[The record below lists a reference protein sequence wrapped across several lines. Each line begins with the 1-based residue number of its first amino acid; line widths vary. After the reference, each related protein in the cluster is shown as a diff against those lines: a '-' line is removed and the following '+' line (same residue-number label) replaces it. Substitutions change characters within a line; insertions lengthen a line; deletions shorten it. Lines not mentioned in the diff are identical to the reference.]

1 MTGHQDI
8 GIWKGS
14 LLIKLCSVIRNAF
27 SYRFFMNHHINAGD
41 NGDDIYDEIEITK
54 NVAKTKSGKSSPKRK
69 EPIAENEAENTAEN
83 TATKRAL
90 KMFPLNDIL
99 NGTRPTNN
107 LKGPIEAASEDLL
120 NACSNGDLE
129 LAREI
134 LREGR
139 AHPDVCDKNG
149 YFSIL
154 GAAVSFS

>member
-1 MTGHQDI
+1 
-8 GIWKGS
+8 
-14 LLIKLCSVIRNAF
+14 
-27 SYRFFMNHHINAGD
+27 MNHHINAGD
-41 NGDDIYDEIEITK
+41 NGDDIYDEIEINK

-69 EPIAENEAENTAEN
+69 EPIAAEN

-90 KMFPLNDIL
+90 EMFPLNDIL

-107 LKGPIEAASEDLL
+107 PKGPIEAASEDLL
-120 NACSNGDLE
+120 NACSNGDFE